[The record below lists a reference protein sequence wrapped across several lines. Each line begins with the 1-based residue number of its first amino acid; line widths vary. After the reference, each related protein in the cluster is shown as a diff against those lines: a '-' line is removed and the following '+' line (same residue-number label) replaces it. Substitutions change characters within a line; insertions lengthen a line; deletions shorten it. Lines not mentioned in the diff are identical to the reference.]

1 MQGLTRP
8 LKKTW
13 FEKIILDFKPFFF
26 ELDCL
31 HRFKVSFLFKLTFI
45 SKSVS

>member
-13 FEKIILDFKPFFF
+13 FEKIILDFIPFFFF
-26 ELDCL
+26 ELDC
-31 HRFKVSFLFKLTFI
+31 
-45 SKSVS
+45 